1 MDNEMD
7 IADDTDIFRPLAL
20 SSKVMRYFPKM
31 RRPPYRPPKH
41 YAIPFMGTHERLQ
54 ISGSH
59 DEAYY
64 AQ

>member
-7 IADDTDIFRPLAL
+7 IAADTDIFRPLA
-20 SSKVMRYFPKM
+20 SSKVMRYFPKI
-31 RRPPYRPPKH
+31 RRPQYRPPKH
-41 YAIPFMGTHERLQ
+41 YAILFMGTHERLQ
-54 ISGSH
+54 ISGNH